1 MMLSSKQFLDYCK
14 AYNLEHELCA
24 ERDENKELGERTRLI
39 GIEVDSICNSV
50 KEYIN
55 NDPYLSDLKKSGEK
69 KVETRSKA
77 KILAD
82 KYTEL
87 LKWP

>member
-1 MMLSSKQFLDYCK
+1 MIITDKQFFDFCK
-14 AYNLEHELCA
+14 AYNLEHKLGA
-24 ERDENKELGERTRLI
+24 ERDEIKELGERTRLI
-39 GIEVDSICNSV
+39 GIEVEAICNSIKKYV
-50 KEYIN
+50 N

-82 KYTEL
+82 KFTEL
-87 LKWP
+87 LK